1 MEYFKH
7 FHITGVAGTTVYDSG
22 LISSAEAP
30 KRLKSVMI
38 NISVHDGNKIQGW
51 LEREKV
57 HDIPDYCV
65 DTQEVT
71 AADVQPLSMNKI
83 NEIPVGVDMPVG
95 STFAEAVECAGAC
108 HVFGAYRYEIIG
120 K

>member
-7 FHITGVAGTTVYDSG
+7 FHITGVAGTTAYDSG
-22 LISSAEAP
+22 LTSSAEAP
-30 KRLKSVMI
+30 KRLKSILI

-57 HDIPDYCV
+57 HDIPDWCI

-71 AADVQPLSMNKI
+71 DTTTFPLTMNKI

-95 STFAEAVECAGAC
+95 TTFKEAVEAAGAC

-120 K
+120 S